1 MRHMRFTIHLV
12 QAGGDR
18 GSPGGR
24 RRHGGQRGGGSRAN
38 RASGLGAWEAGAR
51 EAARLFPLPRTP
63 CSCAPWL
70 QGGEEACEAGA
81 CALGCGRCPPSLA
94 RWRGEEARAPLFY
107 FFSRVTGGRS
117 SLPPLSHFVLAARRE
132 SGACSGEKREARR
145 AARLSVPSS
154 ITAIMSSLPPTITP
168 TPVEPCVETEPAYW
182 FRRVG
187 ELTFSRPPPPTASAG
202 GACDGPPAPLPG
214 SARRVVAAPTAGVV
228 AFSDGR
234 GERGGVERGGAEDVP
249 MHQPAPFLSSL
260 FSSPFPYRSCLPG
273 THGSPTG
280 GRGTRGGGL
289 VSRTTCGGGERETRG
304 TGKRHR
310 FPFFFFFLITVPTR
324 SLLSHAVSPPSPT
337 RRPSA
342 WPSCPPR
349 TRNWP

>member
-24 RRHGGQRGGGSRAN
+24 RRRGGQRGGGSRAN

-132 SGACSGEKREARR
+132 SGACSGEKREVRR

-154 ITAIMSSLPPTITP
+154 ITAIMSSHHPHPRRAVRGDGAGVL
-168 TPVEPCVETEPAYW
+168 VPAGRGAHLFTTAPAFCLCW
-182 FRRVG
+182 RR
-187 ELTFSRPPPPTASAG
+187 LRRP
-202 GACDGPPAPLPG
+202 
-214 SARRVVAAPTAGVV
+214 ARPTAGIGT
-228 AFSDGR
+228 S
-234 GERGGVERGGAEDVP
+234 GGGCPDSG
-249 MHQPAPFLSSL
+249 
-260 FSSPFPYRSCLPG
+260 
-273 THGSPTG
+273 G
-280 GRGTRGGGL
+280 GRHVGWAR
-289 VSRTTCGGGERETRG
+289 
-304 TGKRHR
+304 
-310 FPFFFFFLITVPTR
+310 
-324 SLLSHAVSPPSPT
+324 
-337 RRPSA
+337 
-342 WPSCPPR
+342 
-349 TRNWP
+349 